1 MGGPSQ
7 LDPGELKPKS
17 DDSRTFLKRSC
28 ILVLNI
34 FNDAQELNMNASDYQ
49 PSSWMRK
56 AFGYDGAYVAKALAH
71 AAATAQTD
79 GHEAKAGSR
88 LPTNE
93 PYGATVWLAFAR
105 EAARELEAIGA
116 EVLRPTRC
124 RYRVGVVN
132 GTLVLVVKLP
142 ANSKGVEDM
151 MITSGVR
158 QRILRLAPLQTHS
171 TLDFGDDYAFTDPE
185 GHVVENEEFGTATR
199 AALVVMEGSAR
210 SGVEQLHI
218 GDVRIDDDGHV
229 LWLHREQLPT
239 ATVDTT
245 TAGLV
250 ALDLAQTTDSFAHGI
265 VPEVTLDLV
274 ANDRDDTGT
283 DGTLRDE
290 S

>member
-1 MGGPSQ
+1 
-7 LDPGELKPKS
+7 
-17 DDSRTFLKRSC
+17 
-28 ILVLNI
+28 VLAI
-34 FNDAQELNMNASDYQ
+34 FTGTLGTNMNTSDYQ
-49 PSSWMRK
+49 PSSWMND
-56 AFGYDGAYVAKALAH
+56 AFGDDGADVAAALAR

-105 EAARELEAIGA
+105 EAARELEDIGA
-116 EVLRPTRC
+116 EVLHPTRC

-142 ANSKGVEDM
+142 ASSKAVEDM
-151 MITSGVR
+151 TITSEVR
-158 QRILRLAPLQTHS
+158 QRILRLAPLRAHS

-199 AALVVMEGSAR
+199 AVLVVMEGSAR

-218 GDVRIDDDGHV
+218 GDVRIDDNGHV

-239 ATVDTT
+239 ATVATT
-245 TAGLV
+245 NAGLV
-250 ALDLAQTTDSFAHGI
+250 ALDLDHPTDSFADGI

-283 DGTLRDE
+283 DGTSHDE